1 MILKV
6 ASIFPKKK
14 TSKKIVPSKEIVN
27 DYIYTLAKITLKRII
42 DEDIVSWHLQLIEK
56 QKPINQCNKN

>member
-6 ASIFPKKK
+6 ASIFPKK

-27 DYIYTLAKITLKRII
+27 DYIYSLAKITLKRII

-56 QKPINQCNKN
+56 QNQ